1 MGLTKMGTHF
11 IYVALCKDN
20 TLYTGYTTNVEKR
33 ITVHNNGTGAK
44 YTKTRRPI
52 TLLYAKEYA
61 TKSEALKAEYAFKQ
75 QTRIQKINYLIGQG
89 VKIRKTSKPI
99 IQLLQQEELT

>member
-1 MGLTKMGTHF
+1 MGTHF

-33 ITVHNNGTGAK
+33 ITAHNNGTGAK

-52 TLLYAKEYA
+52 TLLFAKEYT

-75 QTRIQKINYLIGQG
+75 QTRSQKINFLTGQG

-99 IQLLQQEELT
+99 IQLLQQEELS

>member
-1 MGLTKMGTHF
+1 MGTHF
-11 IYVALCKDN
+11 IYVALCKDH
-20 TLYTGYTTNVEKR
+20 TLYTGYTTNVKKR
-33 ITVHNNGTGAK
+33 IMAHNNGTGAK

-75 QTRIQKINYLIGQG
+75 QTRSQKINYLTGQG

>member
-1 MGLTKMGTHF
+1 MGTHF
-11 IYVALCKDN
+11 IYVALCKDH
-20 TLYTGYTTNVEKR
+20 TLYPGYTTNVQTR
-33 ITVHNNGTGAK
+33 IIAQNNGTGAK

-75 QTRIQKINYLIGQG
+75 QTRSQKINYLKAQG
-89 VKIRKTSKPI
+89 VKIRKISKPI
-99 IQLLQQEELT
+99 IQLLQQEELS

>member
-1 MGLTKMGTHF
+1 MGTHF

-33 ITVHNNGTGAK
+33 IKAHNNGTGAK

-75 QTRIQKINYLIGQG
+75 QTRSQKINYLKAQG
-89 VKIRKTSKPI
+89 VKISKISKTI
-99 IQLLQQEELT
+99 IKLLKQYALS

>member
-1 MGLTKMGTHF
+1 MGTHF

-33 ITVHNNGTGAK
+33 IAAHNNGTGAK

-52 TLLYAKEYA
+52 ILLYAKEYG

-75 QTRIQKINYLIGQG
+75 QTRFQKINYLIGQG
-89 VKIRKTSKPI
+89 VKIRKTAKPI
-99 IQLLQQEELT
+99 IQLLQQEELS

>member
-1 MGLTKMGTHF
+1 MGTHF

-33 ITVHNNGTGAK
+33 ITAHNNGTGAK

-61 TKSEALKAEYAFKQ
+61 KKSEALKAEYAFKQ
-75 QTRIQKINYLIGQG
+75 QTRNQKINYLTGQG
-89 VKIRKTSKPI
+89 VKIRKTTKPI
-99 IQLLQQEELT
+99 IQLLQQEELS